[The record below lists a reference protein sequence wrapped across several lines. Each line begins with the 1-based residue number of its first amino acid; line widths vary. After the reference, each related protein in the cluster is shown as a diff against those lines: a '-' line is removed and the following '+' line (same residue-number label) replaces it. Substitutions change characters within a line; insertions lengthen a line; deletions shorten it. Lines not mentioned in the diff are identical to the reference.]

1 MPPLQ
6 SVLGEEPM
14 RLLTVRH
21 ITAYRYRQ
29 PVSFGEHRMMLRP
42 RDSYDQK
49 LIEAR
54 LDITPAPAA
63 LRWVHDVFGN
73 CVAIARF
80 SGRATDLCFDS
91 TIRLDHSP
99 SNALEFQIEDYA
111 STYPFS
117 YGAEESPDL
126 LRSIERQF
134 LDPGRDVDRWAR
146 QFLRRQGPTGTREL
160 LAAMTHAINER
171 FTYVSRAE
179 MGTQDPIETLKLGS
193 GSCRDFAVLM
203 IEAVR
208 SLGLAARF
216 VSGYL
221 YVPGPR
227 GDRSGDGRGGA
238 QASGGRVG
246 GGATHAWLEVYIPG
260 AGWIEYDPTNGVV
273 GNRDLIRVAVV
284 RDARHAVPLSG
295 TWTGFPSDFLGMDV
309 TVSVTSDGTSEEPG
323 SGDTVD
329 VQRSGRLS

>member
-1 MPPLQ
+1 MQ
-6 SVLGEEPM
+6 
-14 RLLTVRH
+14 LLTVRH
-21 ITAYRYRQ
+21 ITAYRYKQ

-49 LIEAR
+49 LIEMR
-54 LDITPAPAA
+54 LDITPEPAS

-80 SGRATDLCFDS
+80 SGRAADLRFDS

-99 SNALEFQIEDYA
+99 NNALEFQIEDYA
-111 STYPFS
+111 QTYPFS

-126 LRSIERQF
+126 SRSIERHY

-160 LAAMTHAINER
+160 LAAMTQAIKER
-171 FTYVSRAE
+171 FTYVSRYE
-179 MGTQDPIETLKLGS
+179 IGTQDPLETLKLGS

-203 IEAVR
+203 MEAVR

-221 YVPGPR
+221 YVP
-227 GDRSGDGRGGA
+227 DQAGG
-238 QASGGRVG
+238 GVG

-260 AGWIEYDPTNGVV
+260 AGWLELDPTNGVV

-284 RDARHAVPLSG
+284 RDARQAVPLSG

-309 TVSVTSDGTSEEPG
+309 TVSVTSDGTAEQPDSPEP
-323 SGDTVD
+323 VD
-329 VQRSGRLS
+329 VRRSGGLS